1 MNVRIA
7 AKCSCTCLIGC
18 ISPDRS
24 CWGNA
29 AVRRDSSQ
37 TWENILAD
45 LVSQSLVKENVSNLL
60 RCSADDVSADGKLR
74 QTVAMAFNRTDNK
87 QPKRELLPA
96 YVIQAPGS
104 KAATNKRARVEFG
117 CSSKTAEEALSEC
130 HEQVRFHVPCPA
142 CRIKYR

>member
-1 MNVRIA
+1 M
-7 AKCSCTCLIGC
+7 
-18 ISPDRS
+18 
-24 CWGNA
+24 
-29 AVRRDSSQ
+29 
-37 TWENILAD
+37 AD
-45 LVSQSLVKENVSNLL
+45 LLSQSLVKENVSNLL

-74 QTVAMAFNRTDNK
+74 QTVAMAFNGTDNK